1 MKRLFECS
9 ITFYCIHGV
18 NLMREKFFLSSISW
32 ETIDW
37 WTEATSS
44 WNTGLWL
51 VRSNNSIWTL
61 IKVIIA
67 DYYWLPATY
76 YRINLA
82 PDQRI
87 YLPIQI
93 SMIYLLSALHSS
105 PHPWVCHHI
114 LYMLITFS
122 LLSSVGSSFFSVL
135 FRLLFRFS
143 VVISTWAWAQRW
155 AWVLVLWC
163 DVLCGSANASKFQ
176 QPQNMNSDFLV
187 PLKLST
193 IIKTLKTFNY
203 FQQTWDYNPKF
214 YYFVTKTCIIYIED
228 I

>member
-1 MKRLFECS
+1 MDPNKSHYCRLLLAPGN
-9 ITFYCIHGV
+9 I
-18 NLMREKFFLSSISW
+18 L
-32 ETIDW
+32 
-37 WTEATSS
+37 
-44 WNTGLWL
+44 
-51 VRSNNSIWTL
+51 
-61 IKVIIA
+61 
-67 DYYWLPATY
+67 
-76 YRINLA
+76 INLA

-93 SMIYLLSALHSS
+93 SMIYLLRALHSS

-114 LYMLITFS
+114 LSMVITCSF
-122 LLSSVGSSFFSVL
+122 LSSVGSSFFSVL
-135 FRLLFRFS
+135 FRLLFRVP

>member
-105 PHPWVCHHI
+105 PHPWVCHYI
-114 LYMLITFS
+114 LSMVITCS
-122 LLSSVGSSFFSVL
+122 LLSSVGSSFFSVFL
-135 FRLLFRFS
+135 GYSSDFQLSSPLELELKDELES
-143 VVISTWAWAQRW
+143 WSSDVMYCVAQRTLQSFSNHKTW
-155 AWVLVLWC
+155 ILIF
-163 DVLCGSANASKFQ
+163 LCH
-176 QPQNMNSDFLV
+176 
-187 PLKLST
+187 
-193 IIKTLKTFNY
+193 
-203 FQQTWDYNPKF
+203 
-214 YYFVTKTCIIYIED
+214 
-228 I
+228 